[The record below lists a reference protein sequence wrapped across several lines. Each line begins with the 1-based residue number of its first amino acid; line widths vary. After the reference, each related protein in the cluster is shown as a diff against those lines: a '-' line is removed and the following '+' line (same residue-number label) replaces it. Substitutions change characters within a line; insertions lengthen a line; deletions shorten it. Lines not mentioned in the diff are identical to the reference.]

1 MPLCGPPPNP
11 YKGDAVSFKGQPR
24 NTALI
29 DASKLQKLV
38 ELQNTCETFLEE
50 KLCVKKYV
58 SAADAV
64 RTCIRSP
71 CIENTEVA
79 FLQTI
84 TCAQTISTYLSLK
97 DQLFCA
103 ILATLDG
110 ISCMTPF
117 SQDQFINAQKFA
129 NANIENSMHVV
140 CLLAKLLFKFN
151 QYVIQIQP
159 ANDIASYK
167 RFANQIMND
176 KERKY
181 SQELVEKAQQSNI
194 GDMKRLKDVEVQY
207 DVTGIFPVFQT
218 AGQFWNFQY
227 DEFFKPT
234 VYRYQLQTDQKFLQ
248 MRVEILIAA
257 AQFFLFK
264 AAEPEAATIAMLT
277 AHQFLNK
284 MENEVLNAAGAAMS
298 AKQFAGVLDKKY
310 PYDFTEFV
318 IEIKKN
324 KQCVDAFKSII
335 AVTKD
340 SRTKELKELSK

>member
-1 MPLCGPPPNP
+1 MLLSQCSLKKSLSKYRAPPSSI
-11 YKGDAVSFKGQPR
+11 GATQAR
-24 NTALI
+24 
-29 DASKLQKLV
+29 LV
-38 ELQNTCETFLEE
+38 ELAPKQKQLACQIQLIRQPNIYHRIINIHRIS
-50 KLCVKKYV
+50 KIGRNLCLDYFDIFK
-58 SAADAV
+58 SE
-64 RTCIRSP
+64 RP
-71 CIENTEVA
+71 
-79 FLQTI
+79 
-84 TCAQTISTYLSLK
+84 
-97 DQLFCA
+97 A
-103 ILATLDG
+103 ILRNSSYAGWYILHDSILSG
-110 ISCMTPF
+110 SIRQCPK
-117 SQDQFINAQKFA
+117 ILKC
-129 NANIENSMHVV
+129 NIENSMHIV

-181 SQELVEKAQQSNI
+181 SQDLVEKAQQSNI

-207 DVTGIFPVFQT
+207 DVTVFQT

-234 VYRYQLQTDQKFLQ
+234 MYRYQLQTDQKFLQ

-264 AAEPEAATIAMLT
+264 AGEPEAATIAMLT